1 VTLEVEEL
9 EAGYGDA
16 LVLRGVTLT
25 AASGELVAIIGPN
38 GAGKS
43 TLLKVVYGL
52 LRPRAGAV
60 RYEGEA
66 VTAARPEELTRRG
79 LNYVPQLGNVF
90 PSLSVSENL
99 QIGASSLARPERRG
113 AVDELYELFPV
124 LAERRRQ
131 RAGTLSGG
139 QRKLL
144 AVARALAT
152 RPRTLLLDEPS
163 AGLSPQATEL
173 VFEKLREINARGI
186 AVVMVE
192 QNARRALALADR
204 GYVLDMGR
212 NAYEGTG
219 RELLH
224 DPKVV
229 SLYLGGR
236 TRPTPRTA

>member
-1 VTLEVEEL
+1 MTLVVDAL
-9 EAGYGDA
+9 EAGYGEA
-16 LVLRGVTLT
+16 LVLRGVSLR
-25 AASGELVAIIGPN
+25 AADGELVAIIGPN

-52 LRPRAGAV
+52 LRARRGSV
-60 RYEGEA
+60 RYGDSD
-66 VTAARPEELTRRG
+66 VTGTPPDALTRLG
-79 LNYVPQLGNVF
+79 LNYVPQTANVF
-90 PSLSVSENL
+90 PSLSIAENL
-99 QIGASSLARPERRG
+99 SIGAAALPRDDRR
-113 AVDELYELFPV
+113 AAIDELYERFPL

-163 AGLSPQATEL
+163 AGLSPQAVQL
-173 VFEKLREINARGI
+173 VFVELQKINEAGI
-186 AVVMVE
+186 AIVMVE

-204 GYVLDMGR
+204 GYVLDMGT

-219 RELLH
+219 AQLLN

-229 SLYLGGR
+229 GLYLGGR
-236 TRPTPRTA
+236 RN